1 MCGSSLR
8 RWSRWKNEDLVRE
21 LAQLALSQVAPEE
34 LAVFDE
40 TADEFFADPEGVLEP
55 ERRDEAVGFG
65 LDAALAT
72 PFVLAVV
79 MPVIHYLVS
88 TVADAA
94 KDEAQSTVKTMVKRL
109 FRKLGSEDDKP
120 AAQAPEAPAGEA
132 GAVVDPA
139 GLTVDEAAQVRAIA
153 YQQGLAIGLPDKQA
167 KLLADAVG
175 GGVLAVG

>member
-1 MCGSSLR
+1 M
-8 RWSRWKNEDLVRE
+8 EEEELVRE
-21 LAQLALSQVAPEE
+21 LAQIALSQVAPEE

-40 TADEFFADPEGVLEP
+40 TADEFFADPEGVLNP
-55 ERRDEAVGFG
+55 EHRDEAVGFG

-88 TVADAA
+88 TFADAA
-94 KDEAQSTVKTMVKRL
+94 KDEAQSSVRILVKRL
-109 FRKLGSEDDKP
+109 FRKLGADQGEP
-120 AAQAPEAPAGEA
+120 ADRSSQGSPGDVE
-132 GAVVDPA
+132 AVVDPA
-139 GLTVDEAAQVRAIA
+139 GLTVEEAAQVREIA
-153 YQQGLAIGLPDKQA
+153 YQQGLAVGLPDKQA